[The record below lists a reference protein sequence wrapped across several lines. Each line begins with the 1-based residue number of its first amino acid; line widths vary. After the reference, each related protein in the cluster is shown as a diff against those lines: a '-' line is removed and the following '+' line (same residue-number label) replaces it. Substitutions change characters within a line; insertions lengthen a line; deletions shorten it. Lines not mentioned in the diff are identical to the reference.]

1 MTSTSAHQTPYQRT
15 NGAAIEGILT
25 LPSEDS
31 CLCDLL
37 FRFRKIPEWE
47 DCMDGRLNLLPH
59 QVYPLFQDRILS
71 KIIREGMMLN
81 FLWAWSG
88 SVSIYIYIFL
98 NLFIYLLK
106 RMTNQSKDVCVIQR
120 SHARDMEGLK
130 RPAGAE
136 ALIVHRN

>member
-71 KIIREGMMLN
+71 KIIRERDDAKFSMSLK
-81 FLWAWSG
+81 W
-88 SVSIYIYIFL
+88 VSENIYIFSYTCWREWL
-98 NLFIYLLK
+98 TKAKMYVWYKEVMQGIW
-106 RMTNQSKDVCVIQR
+106 RDSKDLLVQ
-120 SHARDMEGLK
+120 S
-130 RPAGAE
+130 
-136 ALIVHRN
+136 ALIIHRN